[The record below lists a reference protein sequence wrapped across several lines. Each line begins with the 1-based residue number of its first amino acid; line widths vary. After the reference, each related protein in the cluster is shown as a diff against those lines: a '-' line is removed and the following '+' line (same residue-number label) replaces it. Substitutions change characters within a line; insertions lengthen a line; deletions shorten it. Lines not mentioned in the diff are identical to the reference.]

1 MDLKKQWQFAD
12 FVTVTAKINIEYL
25 EGRATAEKSML
36 AISALIVEMSD
47 SLAKLNSKQQTQTE
61 MEGGILKV
69 TRGITNTFEQYMK
82 VKIREQQLMTALYEW
97 LDAQGIDTAS
107 DEFADAIAV
116 RIGNNEFDSS
126 DHFFSDLQRFID
138 GEQVGYG

>member
-1 MDLKKQWQFAD
+1 M
-12 FVTVTAKINIEYL
+12 
-25 EGRATAEKSML
+25 
-36 AISALIVEMSD
+36 
-47 SLAKLNSKQQTQTE
+47 
-61 MEGGILKV
+61 KV